1 MASKNAS
8 HSSRF
13 DKVPRNSKSI
23 HFQFRYFNWP
33 IGNPQLGF
41 NHRTPDKRL
50 QSEVIASGGLWS
62 LDQLARVQFRAK
74 GGLHTQCPM
83 SEVPSCSK
91 EKIIHFFFGQ
101 RRKLSV
107 LFFSGQRRKL
117 SVRRYEIGRVPT
129 TPSSST
135 NYKQGRENPIMNR
148 SLNSILALSP
158 IKISWFSDYV
168 CMTRDT
174 YYAMHHSEMHSN
186 FYKGALFLGPP
197 THVYLTFFRP
207 KIEEEKEGR
216 KVVARPNLCCLTCP
230 RLYASLLSL

>member
-41 NHRTPDKRL
+41 NHWIPDKRL

-91 EKIIHFFFGQ
+91 EKIIHFFLVKGENYLFCFFFFVKGENYPFVGMKSGGS
-101 RRKLSV
+101 RRLPPPPPITNKDGKIQSWIGLSIQSSHFPQTKFRDSAITYVWPVILTVPCIIRKCFLIFPKVHFFWV
-107 LFFSGQRRKL
+107 LQHRYIWL
-117 SVRRYEIGRVPT
+117 S
-129 TPSSST
+129 
-135 NYKQGRENPIMNR
+135 
-148 SLNSILALSP
+148 
-158 IKISWFSDYV
+158 F
-168 CMTRDT
+168 
-174 YYAMHHSEMHSN
+174 
-186 FYKGALFLGPP
+186 
-197 THVYLTFFRP
+197 
-207 KIEEEKEGR
+207 GR
-216 KVVARPNLCCLTCP
+216 K
-230 RLYASLLSL
+230 